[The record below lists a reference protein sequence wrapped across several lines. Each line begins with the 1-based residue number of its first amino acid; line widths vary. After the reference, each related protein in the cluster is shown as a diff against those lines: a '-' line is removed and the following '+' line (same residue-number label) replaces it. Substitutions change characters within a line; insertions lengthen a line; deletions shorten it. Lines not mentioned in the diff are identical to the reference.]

1 MREDN
6 IAFKKRLYE
15 SKIKTAR
22 RLNLQWAGG
31 LLVATT
37 VLAILFLYARF
48 TQ

>member
-6 IAFKKRLYE
+6 IAFKKKLYE
-15 SKIKTAR
+15 SRIKTAR

-37 VLAILFLYARF
+37 VLAILYMQFA
-48 TQ
+48 Q